1 MSVDAPSNLHL
12 LPASRTAC
20 HECAHPPCPAV
31 RSHAQTTVNAS
42 SMASRFRS
50 LPGLKLILTEALDGI
65 ERSRAKAMDKLQV
78 CSGHGKDP

>member
-1 MSVDAPSNLHL
+1 
-12 LPASRTAC
+12 
-20 HECAHPPCPAV
+20 
-31 RSHAQTTVNAS
+31 
-42 SMASRFRS
+42 MASRFRS